1 MYNDNFQYDF
11 VNYEE
16 SNQKKPKKNSK
27 VRFIILIVVTIVAII
42 LSIVFIKMAST
53 DNYYIILDNSGVIEY
68 SGGTYGYAK
77 NDDYLKSNFRVFSQ
91 KEYVGN
97 YYIKRV
103 DTSNDVLFTNIHADY
118 NYVFNKP
125 LVAISNNI
133 KYIEFTSEEFDQ
145 NDFELFYNVS
155 SKDYITKL
163 SDLLD
168 TVKITLDFDGDGQEE
183 TLYSA
188 TYEYNKNFATDD
200 NEEISKYNYSLLYYV
215 KDDYIDLIAENE
227 PYYEEKSI
235 VFPSYGVSAVIDVD
249 NDGVYEIIMQNRMYD
264 EPIYEIY
271 KMVNGSYVSVFST
284 SLGGG

>member
-11 VNYEE
+11 MNYEE
-16 SNQKKPKKNSK
+16 NNHKKTKKNSK
-27 VRFIILIVVTIVAII
+27 LKFIILIIVTIIAII

-68 SGGTYGYAK
+68 SDGIYNYAQ

-91 KEYVGN
+91 KEYVGS

-103 DTSNDVLFTNIHADY
+103 DNTNDILFTNIHADY

-133 KYIEFTSEEFDQ
+133 EYIEFTNQKFDQ
-145 NDFELFYNVS
+145 NDFEIFYNVS
-155 SKDYITKL
+155 SKDYITKI

-183 TLYSA
+183 TLYSV
-188 TYEYNKNFATDD
+188 TYEYNKDFAIDD
-200 NEEISKYNYSLLYYV
+200 NEEISEYNYSLLYYY
-215 KDDYIDLIAENE
+215 KDGYIDLIAENE
-227 PYYEEKSI
+227 PYYEDESI
-235 VFPSYGVSAVIDVD
+235 VFPSYGVSAVIDIED
-249 NDGVYEIIMQNRMYD
+249 DGVYEIIMQNRMYD

-271 KMVNGSYVSVFST
+271 KMVNGSYISVFST
-284 SLGGG
+284 SLGGY